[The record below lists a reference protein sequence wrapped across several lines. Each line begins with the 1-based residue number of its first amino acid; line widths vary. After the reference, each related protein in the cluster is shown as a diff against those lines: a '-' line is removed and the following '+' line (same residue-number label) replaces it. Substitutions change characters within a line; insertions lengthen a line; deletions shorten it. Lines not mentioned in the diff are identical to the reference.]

1 MQKHPTHKSAK
12 GFTLIELLIVIA
24 IIGIL
29 AAIAIPQFNQYKI
42 RGYDAHSKQALK
54 DMHLLCNAYWLDT
67 DSTQGCDIPIIK
79 DTYYGFNQNTDVVAT
94 LPPSPL
100 DNFCAS
106 AKHNSSPNT
115 YSIDS
120 ASLISS
126 GSCGGAGGSVQTA
139 SAPGSFAT
147 YNNTTAADE
156 CEGNV
161 ESGEVGRFALIES
174 DGSISVGCSDG
185 GGPLS
190 ACLVVSNCDRIRT
203 EMNRIADGLP
213 TLGKWASKIDPK
225 WWLDGSSKIVF
236 IEQATRRGA
245 QSIAETLNGEDGTGR
260 RTSKPGA
267 SGTQV
272 RYNFETGMWS
282 NDQGENYKYGE
293 RVE

>member
-1 MQKHPTHKSAK
+1 M
-12 GFTLIELLIVIA
+12 V
-24 IIGIL
+24 
-29 AAIAIPQFNQYKI
+29 
-42 RGYDAHSKQALK
+42 
-54 DMHLLCNAYWLDT
+54 
-67 DSTQGCDIPIIK
+67 
-79 DTYYGFNQNTDVVAT
+79 
-94 LPPSPL
+94 
-100 DNFCAS
+100 
-106 AKHNSSPNT
+106 
-115 YSIDS
+115 
-120 ASLISS
+120 
-126 GSCGGAGGSVQTA
+126 
-139 SAPGSFAT
+139 
-147 YNNTTAADE
+147 
-156 CEGNV
+156 
-161 ESGEVGRFALIES
+161 ES
-174 DGSISVGCSDG
+174 DGSISVGCSG
-185 GGPLS
+185 GVGPLS

-272 RYNFETGMWS
+272 RFNFETGMWS